1 MPDFT
6 PIPIPARLRWR
17 HFRARYLPAIVFA
30 CAVVATILLW
40 RDTSAPANMVGEVY
54 APSGIIAAPAA
65 GILEGFDSLPFRE
78 VKRGE
83 AIGSVRTIPQA
94 QAEGLLGELRAEIA
108 MIRLGAGEP
117 VLEQQ
122 RNALAWHGLRRDW
135 MLARSDLA
143 IVRVRK
149 RQAELDFRRYER
161 LQGSGA
167 AAETDYD
174 RAKSLY
180 DGLVGEEEEKEKLAQ
195 YLEEAVEESVF
206 ATGKEPPS
214 LGESLAASLE
224 WKEAELARLE
234 EELKPMPLLAPLDGR
249 ITLVRRRAGDFVAA
263 GEALAEI
270 SSTRPDFIIGYA
282 KSPHAAALEVGME
295 VSVVPRGFRTGA
307 APARVLS
314 VGPRFEALGAA
325 FQRPL
330 PMVAEERALP
340 LLISL
345 PDGVALR
352 PGEIVDL
359 RWEPPDA

>member
-1 MPDFT
+1 MTDFT

-17 HFRARYLPAIVFA
+17 HFRARFLPVIVFA
-30 CAVVATILLW
+30 SAVLATALLW
-40 RDTSAPANMVGEVY
+40 RNTSAPAVMVGEVY
-54 APSGIIAAPAA
+54 APSGIIAASAA
-65 GILEGFDSLPFRE
+65 GILEGFESLPFRE

-83 AIGSVRTIPQA
+83 VIGAVRTIPEA
-94 QAEGLLGELRAEIA
+94 QAARLLAELRAEIS

-143 IVRVRK
+143 IVRVQK
-149 RQAELDFRRYER
+149 RRAELDFRRYEKLR
-161 LQGSGA
+161 GSGA
-167 AAETDYD
+167 AAATDYD
-174 RAKSLY
+174 QAKSLY
-180 DGLVGEEEEKEKLAQ
+180 EGLVGEEAEKEKLAR
-195 YLEEAVEESVF
+195 YLDEAVKESVF
-206 ATGKEPPS
+206 ATGEEPPS
-214 LGESLAASLE
+214 LSEGLAASLK

-234 EELKPMPLLAPLDGR
+234 EELKPIPLIAPLDGR

-263 GEALAEI
+263 GEALGEI
-270 SSTRPDFIIGYA
+270 SATRPDFIIGYA
-282 KSPHAAALEVGME
+282 KSHHADKLAVGME
-295 VSVVPRGFRTGA
+295 VSVAPRRARKAA
-307 APARVLS
+307 APARVIS
-314 VGPRFEALGAA
+314 VGPRFEGLGAA

-345 PDGVALR
+345 PDGLTLR

-359 RWEPPDA
+359 RWGPPEA